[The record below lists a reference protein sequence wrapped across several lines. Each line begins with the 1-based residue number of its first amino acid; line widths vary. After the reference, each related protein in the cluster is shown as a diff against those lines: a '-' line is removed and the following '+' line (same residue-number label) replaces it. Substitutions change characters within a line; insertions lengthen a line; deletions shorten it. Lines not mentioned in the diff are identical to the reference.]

1 MPDQGPNK
9 KPDQAT
15 KDQIFELARQGISN
29 VQIARD
35 LNVHG
40 QTVNGLIFNAR
51 KRGILPQLTPKQKPE
66 IPQMTPQPIMMGLST
81 PPGMA
86 APAPQPAPAP
96 APLPPPQPHY
106 TQPAPQS
113 SAAAVAVLDDFS
125 GGRPIVGSS
134 GGFAAPSSGVK
145 YLVERVVPPDGLL
158 GTHFGTFTV
167 DELGQNYGEGTYKI
181 TRHEPGRAVPM
192 EFTQKIGPSYGP
204 SRSPNSAGPSGRG
217 GSAQAPRPFYTRP
230 WMGGDQ
236 AGQDPASAV
245 PQRPSFFYPRPDPA
259 PDRSLYD
266 FARHQQAAG
275 EGAVSKAIEMMGT
288 IHQESLRQVEAAR
301 RNGPESAVTKILE
314 TQQTLQNQRWDEERR
329 LAAEQRKADEEKH
342 ERQVREERERWE
354 REHKAEQERHDRD
367 RQVEK
372 ERFEREQAAQKE
384 AHERE
389 LARIRAEAEARTQQ
403 MKAEA
408 EERERRDKAD
418 REERERRAA
427 EERKFL
433 LELEERKLALVQK
446 DAEISQK
453 RLESELGKTREEMRA
468 LQEAAQREMQETR
481 EATERHIDNAE
492 KRAQEQYERD
502 KEALDREHK
511 LRERGLDKEHDL
523 NRQML
528 DIQKQ
533 QVENSSGDQLYNML
547 QTIVKEA
554 SKGWEKAID
563 LQKIKVMTPEAQTAY
578 VASGRAMEGPPPPEV
593 QQPQPMPQQQAPPPP
608 PPQAAP
614 EAVQP
619 AGRPAGAA
627 QAPDQNAKEVAAA
640 ANAAGGHMESI
651 IREQIQTQQAQEI
664 IEEWA
669 LNVEAGSDATAFAN
683 LYLEMMRD
691 PKSDERR
698 QACAAFAAFM
708 KVRKWPK
715 VYKVIRPYLRPE
727 VQVILDRPEADVFY
741 EQVRAMVILQIQDYW
756 AQYVGE
762 KVPQQGGNGAAPQ
775 NGAAIPPMPMAPG
788 TVQAPVEPQGGQN
801 GEMAAQVQGVPVPS
815 RDTLRPPQQQ

>member
-51 KRGILPQLTPKQKPE
+51 KRGILPQLPPKPKPE
-66 IPQMTPQPIMMGLST
+66 ILQMTQPAIQMGLST
-81 PPGMA
+81 HPGMA
-86 APAPQPAPAP
+86 APAPQLAP
-96 APLPPPQPHY
+96 APLPQPQPQY
-106 TQPAPQS
+106 TQPAPVS
-113 SAAAVAVLDDFS
+113 SPAAVAVLDDFS

-134 GGFAAPSSGVK
+134 GGFSAPSSGVK

-158 GTHFGTFTV
+158 GTHFGSFSV
-167 DELGQNYGEGTYKI
+167 DELGQNYGEGVYKI
-181 TRHEPGRAVPM
+181 TRHEPGRAVPI
-192 EFTQKIGPSYGP
+192 EFTQKIGQAYGA
-204 SRSPNSAGPSGRG
+204 SRSPNAAGNAGRPTA
-217 GSAQAPRPFYTRP
+217 GSPRPFYTRP

-275 EGAVSKAIEMMGT
+275 DTAVSKAIEMMGT
-288 IHQESLRQVEAAR
+288 IHQESLRQAEVAR
-301 RNGPESAVTKILE
+301 RNSPESAVTKILE
-314 TQQTLQNQRWDEERR
+314 TQQQLQNERWDQERR
-329 LAAEQRKADEEKH
+329 QAAEQRKADEDKH

-367 RQVEK
+367 RAAEK
-372 ERFEREQAAQKE
+372 ERFEREQAASKD

-389 LARIRAEAEARTQQ
+389 LARIRAEAEARTLQL
-403 MKAEA
+403 KSES
-408 EERERRDKAD
+408 EDRERRDKAD

-446 DAEISQK
+446 DADISQR
-453 RLESELGKTREEMRA
+453 RLESELSKTREEMRA

-492 KRAQEQYERD
+492 KRSQEQYERD

-578 VASGRAMEGPPPPEV
+578 VASGRAMEGPPPEA
-593 QQPQPMPQQQAPPPP
+593 QPQPMPQQQQAPPPP

-614 EAVQP
+614 EAMQP
-619 AGRPAGAA
+619 AGQPAGAA

-640 ANAAGGHMESI
+640 ANAGGSHMESI
-651 IREQIQTQQAQEI
+651 IREQIQTPQAQEV
-664 IEEWA
+664 IEEWS
-669 LNVEAGSDATAFAN
+669 LYVESGSDATTFAN

-708 KVRKWPK
+708 KVRKWAK

-727 VQVILDRPEADVFY
+727 VQVILDRPEAETFY
-741 EQVRAMVILQIQDYW
+741 EQFRAMVIMQIQDYW
-756 AQYVGE
+756 EQYVGQ
-762 KVPQQGGNGAAPQ
+762 KIPQQQQGAPQ
-775 NGAAIPPMPMAPG
+775 NGAPIPPMPQAP
-788 TVQAPVEPQGGQN
+788 TAAQAPVEPQGGQN
-801 GEMAAQVQGVPVPS
+801 GEPAAQVQGVPVPT
-815 RDTLRPPQQQ
+815 RETLRPPQQQ